1 MLEDFFTLTEMKDGI
16 STVARISELI
26 SKMRRLESSTDI
38 DTADVIRQCSKA
50 ANTLASTKSEA
61 CLQHFIQL
69 NGVSFL
75 NRWLQDAQN
84 CGGAVC

>member
-1 MLEDFFTLTEMKDGI
+1 MLEDFFTLTEMKEGI
-16 STVARISELI
+16 STVARITELI
-26 SKMRRLESSTDI
+26 SEMRKLENSVDI
-38 DTADVIRQCSKA
+38 NTFDVIRQCSTA

-61 CLQHFIQL
+61 CLQHFVQL